1 MPPLLSVRW
10 SPSKA
15 MTRLLLQSIAPFTGL
30 ALWPQRPD
38 TG

>member
-1 MPPLLSVRW
+1 
-10 SPSKA
+10 